1 MRPVF
6 YQRRLTPN
14 LGISGKWIYRIL
26 LALVV
31 AFVVHR
37 AYVLGKGVLD
47 ASESARL
54 SESAEAELQA
64 GRAREAMTRLK
75 SAVTLDPENTRAL
88 RLMARLLDLEG
99 SPQALEFHRLLE
111 ASGETGA
118 EDWRLMALSAARHG
132 QLERALYAAHAYR
145 RGSGDAAFPHL
156 VESLARGAAGDSVA
170 QERALR
176 AAIAEREDAETLGAL
191 ADFLLSD
198 PEILDLNAT
207 EISRLLRRVAS
218 IDPGA
223 SGLGALRTGLA
234 SGILHGEDFGEWLEL
249 YRSHPAATAATRID
263 AAGLEIGRNPATAP
277 RVMGRLLDSLANASF
292 AERVDAARWFLDRGN
307 PAAAQG
313 VLPLEIARADRD
325 ALGLWLESAAAL
337 GQWSLLEGELVQPSS
352 VLPDS
357 TRLPVL
363 ARALKEQGREAEAA
377 DLRNEALSR
386 FRGDPGAFSDVL
398 RNLLAAGEWELF
410 EKNLTVLSN
419 DPLQGAEAL
428 KRLVPVARSHRDSM
442 RLLALY
448 EKSVRN
454 PVLAQ
459 DPFVLDRLQFNRLV
473 LGKPVAIEDVEFRL
487 RQAGDN
493 PDFLVTAALGMLV
506 NGLKAKSLHLL
517 EEGPVSLD
525 PDRLEPR
532 QRAVFAAVLAA
543 NGRNEEAL
551 RMAAGIPRRLLTREE
566 EAFLDAALAD

>member
-6 YQRRLTPN
+6 YQRRLSPN
-14 LGISGKWIYRIL
+14 FGLSGKWIYRVL

-37 AYVLGKGVLD
+37 AYLLGKGVLD
-47 ASESARL
+47 ASKSARL
-54 SESAEAELQA
+54 SESAEAEFQS
-64 GRAREAMTRLK
+64 GRTREAMTQLK
-75 SAVTLDPENTRAL
+75 QAVTLDPENTRAL

-111 ASGETGA
+111 ESGGTGA
-118 EDWRLMALSAARHG
+118 GDWRLMALSAARHG
-132 QLERALYAAHAYR
+132 ELERALYAANAYR
-145 RGSGDAAFPHL
+145 RESGDAAFPHL
-156 VESLARGAAGDSVA
+156 VESIAHGAAGDPVA
-170 QERALR
+170 QEKALR

-198 PEILDLNAT
+198 HEILDLNAT

-218 IDPGA
+218 IDKGAPG
-223 SGLGALRTGLA
+223 LRALRTGLSA
-234 SGILHGEDFGEWLEL
+234 GILSEEDFGEWIEL
-249 YRSHPAATAATRID
+249 YRSHPAASASSRID
-263 AAGLEIGRNPATAP
+263 AAGLEIGRNPASAQ

-292 AERVDAARWFLDRGN
+292 ADRVAAARWFLDRGN
-307 PAAAQG
+307 PAAAQS
-313 VLPLEIARADRD
+313 VLPLESARADRD

-337 GQWSLLEGELVQPSS
+337 GQWSLLEAELASPSA

-363 ARALKEQGREAEAA
+363 ARARKEQGLVAEAA
-377 DLRNEALSR
+377 NLRNEALSR
-386 FRGDPGAFSDVL
+386 FRGDPPAFSDVL
-398 RNLLAAGEWELF
+398 RNLLAAGEWDLF
-410 EKNLTVLSN
+410 EKNLPVLAN

-428 KRLVPVARSHRDSM
+428 KQLVPVARSHRDSM

-459 DPFVLDRLQFNRLV
+459 DPFVLDRLQFNRLI

-487 RQAGDN
+487 RLAGDN
-493 PDFLVTAALGMLV
+493 PDFHITAALGMLV
-506 NGLKAKSLHLL
+506 NGRKAKALHLL